1 MDGEVLNLENIVQQ
15 KVQQLC
21 AKNPD
26 YETLLRTIIQVDR
39 KFENDQFGWE
49 FKHVEDL
56 NGGSLNSLV
65 QHGIVK
71 SSYKSNNYSHYR
83 LSVSADELECI
94 LDDIELVRLEAEK
107 KKMEAEQH
115 RTKGDIIN
123 PELIVKF
130 EKMLTDGTDMLEYW
144 SKWINPKIEGLDHV
158 KKALLLTIASHGDKF
173 GDRGRIHCLMFGD
186 PGSAK
191 SALKDW
197 IVYQLGAESCSQR
210 TSKVGLTGCA
220 TGGEITPGALARSHN
235 KVLAIDELDKFARE
249 DRQALLESMEEG
261 VVLIEVG
268 GMTARFDAE
277 CRIIACANVVDSFSV
292 ELMDRFD
299 FRIEMR
305 TPSADTEKRIVCSVL
320 DHWFESKEGYDGR
333 DLGAYIQWIKSFE
346 PVFPRDVREK
356 AKLLIQMLIDLE
368 ESVRGSMRKKESVL
382 RVAFTIAKLHKR
394 NVEVKDFISAIKLL
408 FPAMNNGKLQA
419 LEQVATANP

>member
-1 MDGEVLNLENIVQQ
+1 MNEVINLENIVQQ

-26 YETLLRTIIQVDR
+26 YETMLREIVAADKCCESPGWQYKDVPSVQGGHIASLMNIGIINQTY
-39 KFENDQFGWE
+39 
-49 FKHVEDL
+49 
-56 NGGSLNSLV
+56 
-65 QHGIVK
+65 K
-71 SSYKSNNYSHYR
+71 SSNYTHYK
-83 LSVSADELECI
+83 LAVPCDEIEAT
-94 LDDIELVRLEAEK
+94 LDDIELGRLEQEK
-107 KKMEAEQH
+107 RKMETERQ

-123 PELIVKF
+123 PELITKF

-144 SKWINPKIEGLDHV
+144 GKWINPKIEGLDHV
-158 KKALLLTIASHGDKF
+158 KKAILLSIASHGDKF
-173 GDRGRIHCLMFGD
+173 GDRGRLHVLMFGD

-197 IVYQLGAESCSQR
+197 VVYQLGAESCSQR

-220 TGGEITPGALARSHN
+220 SGEEITPGALARAHN
-235 KVLAIDELDKFARE
+235 KVLCIDELDKFSNE

-261 VVLIEVG
+261 VVLIEAG

-277 CRIIACANVVDSFSV
+277 CRVIGCANVIEKFSP
-292 ELMDRFD
+292 ELLDRFD

-305 TPSADTEKRIVCSVL
+305 TPSAETEKRIVCTVL

-368 ESVRGSMRKKESVL
+368 ESIRGSMRKKESVL

-408 FPAMNNGKLQA
+408 FPAMNGGKIQA
-419 LEQVATANP
+419 LEQLAGK

>member
-1 MDGEVLNLENIVQQ
+1 MNEVILNLENIVQQ

-26 YETLLRTIIQVDR
+26 YEALLRTIIQVDR
-39 KFENDQFGWE
+39 LYENDKFGWQ
-49 FKHVEDL
+49 FSDCQGLAGAHVPVL
-56 NGGSLNSLV
+56 MQNGVLRYG
-65 QHGIVK
+65 
-71 SSYKSNNYSHYR
+71 YKSNSATHYR
-83 LSVSADELECI
+83 LAMPADELECI
-94 LDDIELVRLEAEK
+94 LDDIEIARLEGEK
-107 KKMEAEQH
+107 KQMEAERQ

-130 EKMLTDGTDMLEYW
+130 EKMLADGTDMLEYW
-144 SKWINPKIEGLDHV
+144 GKWINPKIEGLDHV
-158 KKALLLTIASHGDKF
+158 KKALLLSIASHGDKF
-173 GDRGRIHCLMFGD
+173 GDRGRIHCLMFGE

-220 TGGEITPGALARSHN
+220 SGEEITPGALARAHN
-235 KVLAIDELDKFARE
+235 KVLCIDELDKFSNE

-261 VVLIEVG
+261 VVLIEAG

-277 CRIIACANVVDSFSV
+277 CRVIGCANVTEKFSP
-292 ELMDRFD
+292 ELLDRFD

-305 TPSADTEKRIVCSVL
+305 SPSADTEKRIVCTVL

-333 DLGAYIQWIKSFE
+333 DLGAYIQWTKSFE
-346 PVFPRDVREK
+346 PVIPKDVREK

-382 RVAFTIAKLHKR
+382 RVALTVAKLHKR
-394 NVEVKDFISAIKLL
+394 NVEVRDFISAIKLL
-408 FPAMNNGKLQA
+408 FPAMNGGKIQA
-419 LEQVATANP
+419 LEQLAAVKT